1 MKKISNLLMFIGVIL
16 LIGTAGA
23 SDVGNIEFL
32 QIVKQIL
39 VASLFIVSSILL
51 SRLSF
56 ALKYKKKYASFKK
69 IAYLGSVKWRPTKK
83 HPHIMWVLLYSYNIY
98 LQFIKRLCKFIW
110 KCIFFGY
117 NRVYIFKISKFYK
130 PYSS

>member
-51 SRLSF
+51 SRLSV
-56 ALKYKKKYASFKK
+56 ALKYKKKYVSFKK
-69 IAYLGSVKWRPTKK
+69 IAYLGSVK
-83 HPHIMWVLLYSYNIY
+83 
-98 LQFIKRLCKFIW
+98 
-110 KCIFFGY
+110 
-117 NRVYIFKISKFYK
+117 
-130 PYSS
+130 